1 MIDRFLQSFSFHHM
15 ISFRVA
21 PVAFIFTLVP
31 AIAQEQEQENIA
43 AKEAPADILAGHS
56 GHGDAFNE
64 GPRQKAYLMK
74 GMPKVNFPVST
85 EDPHCQAFFNQ
96 GIGQL
101 YGFWNFEAERSFRQA
116 AVIDPDCA
124 MSYWGMARANLGN
137 ETRSKGFIEE
147 AVKRKLNISKDDV
160 LLPNEKVFKQMLVEI
175 QTIVDAKIPDNNLV
189 AGYNAAFKAV
199 NFCET
204 LGFLEAR
211 GFIRFDDIE
220 QIYGGWIQKVYLAM
234 EGEVRAVRTKRGD
247 PQILINFSNIG
258 LQSWKT
264 RLIREGQVSQ
274 AIALVTQLSKSQ
286 QT

>member
-1 MIDRFLQSFSFHHM
+1 
-15 ISFRVA
+15 
-21 PVAFIFTLVP
+21 
-31 AIAQEQEQENIA
+31 
-43 AKEAPADILAGHS
+43 
-56 GHGDAFNE
+56 
-64 GPRQKAYLMK
+64 
-74 GMPKVNFPVST
+74 
-85 EDPHCQAFFNQ
+85 
-96 GIGQL
+96 
-101 YGFWNFEAERSFRQA
+101 
-116 AVIDPDCA
+116 
-124 MSYWGMARANLGN
+124 
-137 ETRSKGFIEE
+137 
-147 AVKRKLNISKDDV
+147 
-160 LLPNEKVFKQMLVEI
+160 MLVEI

-234 EGEVRAVRTKRGD
+234 EGEVRAVRTKRDD